1 MTGLDGLFTPRGV
14 AVIGASRNPAKLGAV
29 MARSLSTYDAP
40 LALVNSRDSQLH
52 GSVAEAVD
60 TLGAPIDLA
69 VVCVPA
75 PASADAVAEA
85 AKAGASAA
93 LVCAGGFAEAGHP
106 EYQDALAEVVD
117 RYGIR
122 LLGPNTSGFLVPS
135 RKLTA
140 SFVPSA
146 AMVPSGGVGVVA
158 ASGGVNH
165 ALSFLLAEAGYGVSV
180 AVGLGNAVDVDMVD
194 VLEYLLDDPATTAVA
209 LHIESVAH
217 GSRLADAVARLSAV
231 KPVVALVVGRNDVG
245 EFAQS
250 HTGALATS
258 WRTTRGVLSQA
269 GAVLVD
275 DERQLVDAV
284 GALSM
289 TRLKPAADPGVGVVT
304 AQAGPG
310 LLLLDGLRG
319 SGIRVP
325 VLSDSAQAQLG
336 ELLPPMT
343 YQANPV
349 DTGRPAPGFGAVVSV
364 VGDDPAVDLV
374 AVYALSE
381 PDSLD
386 LAAELSPLAGSTPT
400 VVGVGGST
408 ADVSAV
414 WSGLHSRGYPAA
426 TSPTAL
432 AHAIRALVEDARLA
446 HRRSVPEPVDRVQV
460 PPGPLD
466 EHQAKAVL
474 DSLGIRTPARF
485 ACDSAAAAYAALD
498 QVGGPVAVK
507 ILDATVLHKTEI
519 GGVHLGIRSRADL
532 ADALEKLGDRRV
544 LVEAMAPAGVDLI
557 VGARRDPV
565 FGPVVLVGLGG
576 TTAEALADVAVRAA
590 PLSVA
595 EAAAMP
601 DELLGRALLDGWRGG
616 PVLDALE
623 LARVVRALGA
633 VLLAAPEVDEIEI
646 NPLRLTRDGLVALDA
661 VITSKEQ

>member
-1 MTGLDGLFTPRGV
+1 MSGLDGLFSPRGV

-29 MARSLSTYDAP
+29 MARSLSTYDGP

-60 TLGAPIDLA
+60 VLGAPIDLA

-217 GSRLADAVARLSAV
+217 GSRLANAVARLSAV

-258 WRTTRGVLSQA
+258 WCTTRGVLRQA

-284 GALSM
+284 GALSL
-289 TRLKPAADPGVGVVT
+289 TRLAPAADPGVGIVT

-310 LLLLDGLRG
+310 LLLLDGLRE
-319 SGIRVP
+319 SGIQVP
-325 VLSDSAQAQLG
+325 VLSGAVRARLS

-349 DTGRPAPGFGAVVSV
+349 DTGRPAPGFGEIVSV
-364 VGDDPAVDLV
+364 VSDDPAVELV

-386 LAAELSPLAGSTPT
+386 LVCELSQSRPSAPT

-414 WSGLHSRGYPAA
+414 RSGLSSRGYPAA

-432 AHAIRALVEDARLA
+432 THAIRALVEDARLA
-446 HRRSVPEPVDRVQV
+446 HRRCVPEPVGRVAV
-460 PPGPLD
+460 PPGLLD
-466 EHQAKAVL
+466 EHQAKSVL
-474 DSLGIRTPARF
+474 DTLGIRTPARV
-485 ACDSAAAAYAALD
+485 ACDSADDAYAALD
-498 QVGGPVAVK
+498 RLGGPVAVK
-507 ILDATVLHKTEI
+507 ILDATVLHKTEV
-519 GGVHLGIRSRADL
+519 GGVHLGIRSHADL
-532 ADALEKLGDRRV
+532 ADALDKLGDRRL

-576 TTAEALADVAVRAA
+576 TTAEALADVAVRVA

-595 EAAAMP
+595 EASAMP
-601 DELLGRALLDGWRGG
+601 DELLGRALVDGWRGG
-616 PVLDALE
+616 PVLDRLE

-661 VITSKEQ
+661 VIMSKEQ

>member
-1 MTGLDGLFTPRGV
+1 MRGLDGLFTPRGV

-29 MARSLSTYDAP
+29 MARSLSTYDGP
-40 LALVNSRDSQLH
+40 LALVNSRDPAAGH

-60 TLGAPIDLA
+60 VLGAPFDLA

-75 PASADAVAEA
+75 PFCADAVAEA
-85 AKAGASAA
+85 AKAGATAA
-93 LVCAGGFAEAGHP
+93 LVCAGGFAESGH
-106 EYQDALAEVVD
+106 EDYQQALTDVVD

-122 LLGPNTSGFLVPS
+122 LLGPNTSGFMVPS

-146 AMVPSGGVGVVA
+146 AEVPAGGVAVVA

-165 ALSFLLAEAGYGVSV
+165 AVSFLLAEAGYGVSV
-180 AVGLGNAVDVDMVD
+180 AVGLGNSADVDAAD
-194 VLEYLLDDPATTAVA
+194 VLDYLLDDRSTTAVA
-209 LHIESVAH
+209 LHIESVAD
-217 GSRLADAVARLSAV
+217 GSRLAHAVAQLSAR

-258 WRTTRGVLSQA
+258 WRTTRGVLRQA
-269 GAVLVD
+269 GAVLVE

-289 TRLKPAADPGVGVVT
+289 TRLPANADPGVGVVT

-310 LLLLDGLRG
+310 LLLLDRLRG
-319 SGIRVP
+319 SEVRVP
-325 VLSDSAQAQLG
+325 ELTSATQHGLG
-336 ELLPPMT
+336 DLLPPMT

-349 DTGRPAPGFGAVVSV
+349 DTGRPGPGFGDV
-364 VGDDPAVDLV
+364 VGVVGEDPEIDLV

-386 LAAELSPLAGSTPT
+386 LVAELSRRGAAGPT
-400 VVGVGGST
+400 VVGVGGSSV
-408 ADVSAV
+408 DVDV
-414 WSGLHSRGYPAA
+414 VRSGLHERGFAVG
-426 TSPTAL
+426 TSPAAL
-432 AHAIRALVEDARLA
+432 AHAVRALVD
-446 HRRSVPEPVDRVQV
+446 
-460 PPGPLD
+460 
-466 EHQAKAVL
+466 
-474 DSLGIRTPARF
+474 RTPARV
-485 ACDSAAAAYAALD
+485 ACDTAEQAYAALERL
-498 QVGGPVAVK
+498 GGPVAVK
-507 ILDATVLHKTEI
+507 ILDAAILHKTEI
-519 GGVHLGIRSRADL
+519 GGVHLGIRTRAEL
-532 ADALEKLGDRRV
+532 TEALEQLGNRRV

-590 PLSVA
+590 PLTMA
-595 EAAAMP
+595 EAASMP
-601 DELLGRALLDGWRGG
+601 DELLGRALLDGWRNG
-616 PVLDALE
+616 PVLDRSE

-633 VLLAAPEVDEIEI
+633 VLLKAPNIDEIEI

-661 VITSKEQ
+661 VITGKEK